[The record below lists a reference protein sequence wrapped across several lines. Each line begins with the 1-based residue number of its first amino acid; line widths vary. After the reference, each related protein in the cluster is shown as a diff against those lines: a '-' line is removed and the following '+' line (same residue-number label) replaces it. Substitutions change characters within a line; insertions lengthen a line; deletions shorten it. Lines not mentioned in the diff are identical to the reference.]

1 MLSIRTKRNIKEMI
15 ERIEVIKYEVN
26 ESVVAQAIILG
37 IMGII
42 IGSMLVLMND

>member
-1 MLSIRTKRNIKEMI
+1 MLSMRTKRNIKEII
-15 ERIEVIKYEVN
+15 ERIEIIKYEVN
-26 ESVVAQAIILG
+26 ESVVTQAIILG